1 MFKTRKALF
10 FAMFIIC
17 SLFTLKTKAN
27 TYAAESTA
35 TIKGFNTD
43 NLTYMSDKDS
53 AEIVVETDK
62 WYYGSYSSWSA
73 CYKYVANESNGSKTC
88 YYFVLI
94 DSYINSS
101 GKNENR
107 YFRNKQLLITVA
119 FEGRSAAGDYPILT
133 GYAPDSSN
141 ATVSDTIGFT
151 IGASGSVG
159 DNTGVGV
166 NASLTMTKTTTYS
179 TVNLVCSDLASES
192 TSTKKLFQFKYNFA
206 NWEDGSMVAP
216 NIGLVRERMFVVFR
230 VENYTGTDTFDM
242 TITTKATIFKDA
254 TWPLSN
260 GTVSRTVEHK
270 YISGY
275 VD

>member
-1 MFKTRKALF
+1 MFKTKKVLL
-10 FAMFIIC
+10 FAMLIVC

-35 TIKGFNTD
+35 SIKGFNTE

-53 AEIVVETDK
+53 KEIKVETDK
-62 WYYGSYSSWSA
+62 WYYGSYSLWSA

-88 YYFVLI
+88 YYFALI
-94 DSYINSS
+94 DSYINSY
-101 GKNENR
+101 GKNGDR
-107 YFRNKQLLITVA
+107 YFRNKQLLITVT

-133 GYAPDSSN
+133 EHAPDSSN

-151 IGASGSVG
+151 IGGSGSVG

-179 TVNLVCSDLASES
+179 AVTIKGDDLAKECTES
-192 TSTKKLFQFKYNFA
+192 KKFYQFTYKFA
-206 NWEDGSMVAP
+206 NWDDGSMVSP

-230 VENYTGTDTFDM
+230 VENYTGTDAFDM

-254 TWPLSN
+254 KWPLSN
-260 GTVSRTVEHK
+260 ATVSRTVEHK

-275 VD
+275 ID